1 MLYFGRTTS
10 RPQSSKHRTCSVL
23 SSHQQRWH
31 LRLLGENSTQSGIAL
46 LYLMPRVFRKRQS
59 RKHKVDERGILL
71 ITYAEWP
78 RQLG

>member
-1 MLYFGRTTS
+1 MLYNFISRIFGGTAF
-10 RPQSSKHRTCSVL
+10 V
-23 SSHQQRWH
+23 
-31 LRLLGENSTQSGIAL
+31 
-46 LYLMPRVFRKRQS
+46 RKRQS